1 MCIGVMF
8 MAKPFT
14 DNEYKKIRKKL
25 IESCERSWSRYG
37 YKKTSVSD
45 LCKMTGIS
53 TGAFYLF
60 YGSKE
65 LLFVDTA
72 DTVLQR
78 LMDIMENNIP
88 SNPTKHDFANSIK
101 LVAKEIIKVEWILSL
116 KNDFEV
122 FLRKLPENFL
132 DENFKKDVGD
142 FHKFIDKHGFKLK
155 VDIEEMTSVFWIL
168 FMTLKDKDIVGDN
181 YFRAFEFILDSTIEN
196 LFE

>member
-1 MCIGVMF
+1 
-8 MAKPFT
+8 
-14 DNEYKKIRKKL
+14 
-25 IESCERSWSRYG
+25 
-37 YKKTSVSD
+37 
-45 LCKMTGIS
+45 MT
-53 TGAFYLF
+53 
-60 YGSKE
+60 
-65 LLFVDTA
+65 LLFFVSGIASFYSFKKRGVGDYVGERATK
-72 DTVLQR
+72 
-78 LMDIMENNIP
+78 LMFP
-88 SNPTKHDFANSIK
+88 F
-101 LVAKEIIKVEWILSL
+101 LLGFL
-116 KNDFEV
+116 FLV